1 MKKVFATAAA
11 VVFGLTLGAVA
22 QPQTSAQAAKYHQG
36 MPKVLRGKWM
46 IPKKDHWQIVGEN
59 EDNLKYF
66 KVSNK
71 KFVIKQIDT
80 NDTYLSPRYKKTSK
94 GHYTVLTHY
103 KMISTIVKGRV
114 FKSKKNVKMHFVLKK
129 GVLNIK
135 GNSSIVGLPYQR
147 VK

>member
-11 VVFGLTLGAVA
+11 VVLGLTLGAVA

-36 MPKVLRGKWM
+36 MPKVLRGKWIM
-46 IPKKDHWQIVGEN
+46 PKNERWKLSN
-59 EDNLKYF
+59 EDGVLKHF
-66 KVSNK
+66 KISNS
-71 KFVIKQIDT
+71 KFIVKQPDT

-103 KMISTIVKGRV
+103 KNISTIVKGRV
-114 FKSKKNVKMHFVLKK
+114 FRDKKNVKMHFVLKK
-129 GVLNIK
+129 GLLSIK
-135 GNSSIVGLPYQR
+135 GNNSLSGFHYQR